1 MCLTLPQVKESKSE
15 QPGGPDI
22 LGLVCP
28 IARDSPSYSPESPT
42 FWENPSLTQ
51 TRTFDHPKVEYTASL
66 LS

>member
-1 MCLTLPQVKESKSE
+1 MCLTLLQVKESKSE

-22 LGLVCP
+22 GLVCP

-51 TRTFDHPKVEYTASL
+51 TGTFDHPKIEYTVSL
-66 LS
+66 PS